1 LQTHQ
6 YGVRTVEKLLCLPRS
21 TIRGLIRAGFVE
33 PARGPRGAF
42 LFSFQDLIV
51 LRTAWALTQAELS
64 PRRIIRSLKQ
74 LRSQLPDS
82 VPLSGLRIGAVGD
95 RVVVQEGDARWQ
107 AESGQYLL
115 AFEVELTD
123 GAVRLTDRTEAEKAQ
138 AEDWFSRGAI
148 LEALDPDAAQ
158 DAYAQALAADPAHR
172 GAATNLG
179 RMLHE
184 AGLPDQAE
192 RVYRACLAAYGSDA
206 LLHYN
211 LGVLLDDMGRIDE
224 AAQAYEHTLSDDP
237 GMADCHYNLARLRQA
252 QGRPREA
259 IRHLAQ
265 YRKLSGE
272 DPGG

>member
-1 LQTHQ
+1 MHQ
-6 YGVRTVEKLLCLPRS
+6 YGVRTVEKLLQLPRS
-21 TIRGLIRAGFVE
+21 TIRSLIQAGFVT

-74 LRSQLPDS
+74 LRGQLPDS

-95 RVVVQEGDARWQ
+95 RVVVQEGDTRWQ

-115 AFEVELTD
+115 ALEVDLAD
-123 GAVRLTDRTEAEKAQ
+123 GVLSLTDRREEAKAN

-148 LEALDPDAAQ
+148 LEALDAEAAQ
-158 DAYAQALAADPAHR
+158 DAYEQALAADPAHC

-179 RMLHE
+179 RLLHE
-184 AGLPDQAE
+184 SGRLDEAE
-192 RVYRACLAAYGSDA
+192 RVYRAGLSACGSDA

-211 LGVLLDDMGRIDE
+211 LGVLLEDTGRTDA
-224 AAQAYEHTLSDDP
+224 AAQAYERALRDDA
-237 GMADCHYNLARLRQA
+237 GLADCHYNLARVYEAL
-252 QGRPREA
+252 GRPREA
-259 IRHLAQ
+259 IRHLAR
-265 YRKLSGE
+265 YRRLTGE
-272 DPGG
+272 DPD

>member
-1 LQTHQ
+1 MHQ
-6 YGVRTVEKLLCLPRS
+6 YGVRTVEKLLRLPRS
-21 TIRGLIRAGFVE
+21 TIRGLIQAGFVT

-64 PRRIIRSLKQ
+64 PRRILRSLKQ
-74 LRSQLPDS
+74 LRRLLPDS
-82 VPLSGLRIGAVGD
+82 VPLSGLRIGAVAD
-95 RVVVQEGDARWQ
+95 RVVVQEGDASWQ

-115 AFEVELTD
+115 ALEVGLADGALSLTD
-123 GAVRLTDRTEAEKAQ
+123 LREAAQAQ

-148 LEALDPDAAQ
+148 LEALDAEAAL
-158 DAYAQALAADPAHR
+158 DAYAQALAADPAHP

-179 RMLHE
+179 RLLHE
-184 AGLPDQAE
+184 DGRLDEAE
-192 RVYRACLAAYGSDA
+192 RVYLTGLTACGSDA

-211 LGVLLDDMGRIDE
+211 LGVLLEDTARPDE
-224 AAQAYEHTLSDDP
+224 AAQAYERALRDDP
-237 GMADCHYNLARLRQA
+237 GLADCHYNLARLYQA

-265 YRKLSGE
+265 YRRLTGE
-272 DPGG
+272 ES